1 MVVLVTCKN
10 EEDPIKNEG
19 ARFFTK
25 LYQIIYQYFR
35 RSRADN
41 SGVGV
46 VYSQNLNSSKLLC
59 MSLLPARIKMI
70 LMNGDLVYKFK
81 KIIGNPN
88 FSNLLKRIVN
98 RFKRAGYS
106 LDIMRQTAC
115 LVFNPIMVEDY
126 AALFSCTAVV
136 QASDSMTAS
145 M

>member
-1 MVVLVTCKN
+1 M
-10 EEDPIKNEG
+10 
-19 ARFFTK
+19 
-25 LYQIIYQYFR
+25 
-35 RSRADN
+35 
-41 SGVGV
+41 

>member
-1 MVVLVTCKN
+1 MY
-10 EEDPIKNEG
+10 
-19 ARFFTK
+19 RFLHVFDNNILTK
-25 LYQIIYQYFR
+25 LYAFLLFSKNR
-35 RSRADN
+35 SVVLSLKRSRDRPSRHAH
-41 SGVGV
+41 SV
-46 VYSQNLNSSKLLC
+46 VEKFYPFPPIRKRQVFSYL
-59 MSLLPARIKMI
+59 
-70 LMNGDLVYKFK
+70 DLVYKFK

-115 LVFNPIMVEDY
+115 LVFNPIKVEGY
-126 AALFSCTAVV
+126 AALFNCTAVV